1 MICLSWINF
10 FRGFN
15 LTNFEKL
22 KKSLKTNIP
31 KPKDTK
37 PYTKDADL
45 LKIDKWSLFLSQ
57 TNIFLMIRF

>member
-1 MICLSWINF
+1 M
-10 FRGFN
+10 GGMN

-22 KKSLKTNIP
+22 KKPLKTNIP